1 MSHKFYLGGG
11 SVSEWPD
18 LPSQTFAPVMGLNY
32 RNLLLLQQVSDIS
45 SRSEVDISTKLGPY
59 QLKVPLMSAAMDS
72 ISSELMVRRLAELG
86 ALGTLPRAH
95 TKEELSQN
103 LTTCS
108 RLSKENIPCVYS
120 VGLATSVQEADE
132 YISKGAEVI
141 LIDVAQGGMKSIVE
155 KAKLIKK
162 KYPKIWIIAG
172 SIANNLTAQMYMD
185 AGVDIIK
192 LGVGNGSACDT
203 RQQAGTGT
211 PQMSAILDASLI
223 KGLSIIAD
231 GGVKYPGDVA
241 LALAAGASIIMSGS
255 ILAGTTETPG
265 KVANGMKVYRGQA
278 SAEFM
283 KDHSISKAHRSIE
296 GVSMRVP
303 YKGDVKN
310 VIEEFSAGLRSAFS
324 YSGAKNLEQFQKRA
338 IFQYIGENTY
348 QRESLPQTNSQG
360 VLATHA

>member
-11 SVSEWPD
+11 NVATWPD

-59 QLKVPLMSAAMDS
+59 KLKVPIMSAAMDS
-72 ISSELMVRRLAELG
+72 IISELMIRKLAELG

-95 TKEELSQN
+95 TNEELTHNLSICSQ
-103 LTTCS
+103 
-108 RLSKENIPCVYS
+108 LSKDHIPCVYS
-120 VGLATSVQEADE
+120 VGLATSMDE
-132 YISKGAEVI
+132 SEQYISRGAEVI
-141 LIDVAQGGMKSIVE
+141 LIDVAQGGMKIIVE
-155 KAKLIKK
+155 NAKKIKK
-162 KYPKIWIIAG
+162 KHPKVWIIAG
-172 SIANNLTAQMYMD
+172 SIANNLTAKMYMD

-265 KVANGMKVYRGQA
+265 KVVDSMKIYRGQA
-278 SAEFM
+278 SAEYM

-296 GVSMRVP
+296 GVSMKVP

-310 VIEEFSAGLRSAFS
+310 VIDAFSAGLRSAFS
-324 YSGAKNLEQFQKRA
+324 YSGAKDLREFQKRA

-348 QRESLPQTNSQG
+348 QRESLPQTNSKG
-360 VLATHA
+360 VLASHA

>member
-11 SVSEWPD
+11 SVAAWPD
-18 LPSQTFAPVMGLNY
+18 LPLQTFAPVMGLNY
-32 RNLLLLQQVSDIS
+32 RNMLLLQQVSDIS

-59 QLKVPLMSAAMDS
+59 KLKVPIMSAAMDS
-72 ISSELMVRRLAELG
+72 ISSELMIRRLAELG

-95 TKEELSQN
+95 TKAEFSKNLSIC
-103 LTTCS
+103 T
-108 RLSKENIPCVYS
+108 RLSRDKIPCIYS
-120 VGLATSVQEADE
+120 VGLATSENESDE
-132 YISKGAEVI
+132 YISRGAEVI
-141 LIDVAQGGMKSIVE
+141 LIDVAQGGMKNIVN

-162 KYPKIWIIAG
+162 KYPKVWIIAG
-172 SIANNLTAQMYMD
+172 SIANNLTAHMYMD
-185 AGVDIIK
+185 AGIEIIK

-231 GGVKYPGDVA
+231 GGLKYPGDAA
-241 LALAAGASIIMSGS
+241 LALAAGASIVMSGS

-265 KVANGMKVYRGQA
+265 KVVNGMKVYRGQA

-296 GVSMRVP
+296 GVSMKVP
-303 YKGDVKN
+303 YKGDVEN

-324 YSGAKNLEQFQKRA
+324 YSGAKDLEEFQKRA

>member
-11 SVSEWPD
+11 NVANWPD

-45 SRSEVDISTKLGPY
+45 SRSEVDTSTKLGPY
-59 QLKVPLMSAAMDS
+59 NLQVPLMSAAMDS
-72 ISSELMVRRLAELG
+72 ISSELMIRKLAELG

-95 TKEELSQN
+95 TKAEFSRNLSI
-103 LTTCS
+103 CS
-108 RLSKENIPCVYS
+108 RLSKDKIPCVYS
-120 VGLATSVQEADE
+120 VGLATSQTESDE
-132 YISKGAEVI
+132 YISNGAEVI
-141 LIDVAQGGMKSIVE
+141 LIDVAQGGMKNIVSHARE
-155 KAKLIKK
+155 IKK
-162 KYPKIWIIAG
+162 RHSSVWLIAG

-185 AGVDIIK
+185 AGIDIIK

-211 PQMSAILDASLI
+211 PQMSAIFDASLI
-223 KGLSIIAD
+223 RGLCIIAD

-241 LALAAGASIIMSGS
+241 LALAAGASIVMSGS
-255 ILAGTTETPG
+255 IFAGTTETPG
-265 KVANGMKVYRGQA
+265 KVVDGMKRYRGQA
-278 SAEFM
+278 SAEYM
-283 KDHSISKAHRSIE
+283 NDHNISKAHRSIE
-296 GVSMRVP
+296 GVSMKVP
-303 YKGDVKN
+303 HKGNVKN
-310 VIEEFSAGLRSAFS
+310 IIEEFSAGLRSAFS
-324 YSGAKNLEQFQKRA
+324 YSGAKNLVEFQKRA